1 MWLAKWRQSTGVIWN
16 RLVPLRLKGHFYR
29 LRGLS
34 KQKYDNLLQNSA
46 ASNVSK
52 IDQYAE
58 TNEKIEE
65 ERKLTLFSETYKY

>member
-1 MWLAKWRQSTGVIWN
+1 MWLAKWRQATGVIWN
-16 RLVPLRLKGHFYR
+16 RLVPLRLKGLF
-29 LRGLS
+29 

-46 ASNVSK
+46 APNISK

-65 ERKLTLFSETYKY
+65 ERKITLFSETYNY